1 MSRLNFTEN
10 ETDDVTK
17 SLPHSVGGEKSVL
30 SSILQE
36 PKKYMKEA
44 SQEGLEQS
52 DFYLPATSTL
62 FFILNQIHEEGEE
75 IELVSLSQRLLDNG
89 LMSKIG
95 GPGELSAIYGY
106 SPSNTN
112 FQRHLQIVKDKA
124 VLRQVIRNAN
134 AQVAAAYDAPDEVT
148 EIVEMVDKQLSK
160 VKQKTESRAS
170 DYRRYRKQI
179 VASDELKEGVSSYLN
194 GDTLMGGAPFFLPD
208 FKLQFRPHEF
218 TLVFGHSGHGKSQA
232 VQNMVANL
240 VIQGHKCFIASF
252 EQTPAATFAQILVS
266 LTGDPNISQKP
277 DYDDAYDWLS
287 KRISMYK
294 EMKRTCPKH
303 LIQSCRQAHIN
314 DGIGFFVTDNV
325 MTLNID
331 RSDNTAQAAAADH
344 YRLFGSELP
353 VHNIL
358 VAHPRKAG
366 GDAVAKNGGYMQPP
380 SLADINGAGE
390 WGNMPNNALVVWR
403 DMQKADQTAQ
413 MENDG
418 RSESDIKAFWKTT
431 PCGKFITR
439 KQRATGDLPMA
450 SYWFDKNT
458 KRFMTTAGMVQPMY
472 DEAPWEL
479 KQESLETNQPQ
490 PHKQP

>member
-1 MSRLNFTEN
+1 MSD

-17 SLPHSVGGEKSVL
+17 TPPHSVGCEKSVL

-36 PKKYMKEA
+36 PQIYMKAAMDEN
-44 SQEGLEQS
+44 LEQS
-52 DFYLPATSTL
+52 DFYLPNNSTL
-62 FFILNQIHEEGEE
+62 FFIIKQLFDDGEE
-75 IELVSLSQRLLDNG
+75 IELVSLSQKLLDNG
-89 LMSKIG
+89 LMTKVG
-95 GPGELSAIYGY
+95 GPSMLSDVYGY
-106 SPSNTN
+106 SPSPAH
-112 FQRHLQIVKDKA
+112 FQNHLQLVKDKA
-124 VLRQVIRNAN
+124 VLRQIIRNSHN
-134 AQVAAAYDAPDEVT
+134 AITAAYESPDEVK
-148 EIVEMVDKQLSK
+148 ELIEKVDEQLSK

-179 VASDELKEGVSSYLN
+179 VSSDELKEGVSSYLN
-194 GDTLMGGAPFFLPD
+194 GDALMGGAPFFLPD

-252 EQTPAATFAQILVS
+252 EQPPAATFAQILVS

-277 DYDDAYDWLS
+277 HYDQAYDWLS
-287 KRISMYK
+287 KRIFMYK

-314 DGIGFFVTDNV
+314 DGIDFFVTDNV

-403 DMQKADQTAQ
+403 DMQKADQIAQ

-418 RSESDIKAFWKTT
+418 RGEADIKAFWKTT

-450 SYWFDKNT
+450 SYWFDKDT
-458 KRFMTTAGMVQPMY
+458 KRFMTAAGMVQPMY

-479 KQESLETNQPQ
+479 KQEELT
-490 PHKQP
+490 

>member
-1 MSRLNFTEN
+1 MNNLQSDSTIAM
-10 ETDDVTK
+10 
-17 SLPHSVGGEKSVL
+17 PHSVGCEKSVL

-36 PKKYMKEA
+36 PEKYMKEA

-62 FFILNQIHEEGEE
+62 FFTLNQIFEDGDE
-75 IELVSLSQRLLDNG
+75 IELVSLGQRLLDNG

-106 SPSNTN
+106 SPSNIH
-112 FQRHLQIVKDKA
+112 FQAHLQIVKDKA

-134 AQVAAAYDAPDEVT
+134 AQVAAAYDAPDEVA
-148 EIVEMVDKQLSK
+148 EVVEMVDKQLSA

-179 VASDELKEGVSSYLN
+179 VASDELKKGVSSYLN
-194 GDTLMGGAPFFLPD
+194 GDTLMGGSPFFIPS

-232 VQNMVANL
+232 VQNIVANL
-240 VIQGHKCFIASF
+240 VTQGHKCFIASF
-252 EQTPAATFAQILVS
+252 EQPPAATFAQILVS
-266 LTGDPNISQKP
+266 LTADPEISLKP
-277 DYDDAYDWLS
+277 HYNDAYDWLS
-287 KRISMYK
+287 KRVFMYK
-294 EMKRTCPKH
+294 EMKRTCPKR

-314 DGIGFFVTDNV
+314 DGVNFFVTDNV
-325 MTLNID
+325 MTLNVD

-344 YRLFGSELP
+344 YRLFGSEYP

-403 DMQKADQTAQ
+403 DMKKADQLAE

-418 RSESDIKAFWKTT
+418 RNKVDLRAFWKTT

-439 KQRATGDLPMA
+439 KQRATGDLPM
-450 SYWFDKNT
+450 SSFWFDKDT
-458 KRFMTTAGMVQPMY
+458 KRFMTDAGMVQPMF

-479 KQESLETNQPQ
+479 KQEELT
-490 PHKQP
+490 